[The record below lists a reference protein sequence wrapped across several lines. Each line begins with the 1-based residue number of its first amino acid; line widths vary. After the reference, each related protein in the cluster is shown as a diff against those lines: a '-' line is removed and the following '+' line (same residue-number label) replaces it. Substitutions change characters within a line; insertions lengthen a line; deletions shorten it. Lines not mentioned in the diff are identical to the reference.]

1 MEHKVSRKVLYGRS
15 HAEGLMEGSSNIINS
30 SGSLLALIT
39 THLCTIIENG
49 SGATVHTYF
58 QGVEIV
64 VIAVTAHASPVTP
77 LQWLVLSPLC
87 VFEYFL
93 TAA

>member
-30 SGSLLALIT
+30 SGSLLAQIT

-58 QGVEIV
+58 QEVEIV
-64 VIAVTAHASPVTP
+64 VVVVVVIVS
-77 LQWLVLSPLC
+77 
-87 VFEYFL
+87 
-93 TAA
+93 